1 MHPDLGALCTLLYV
15 TLTALC
21 SSVSSDL
28 APYFTSEPLSTVQK
42 LGGPVVLHCSAKP
55 GTTHISW
62 LHNGKKLDGNMEH
75 TKIHQG
81 TLTILS
87 LNSSLLGYYQCLAN
101 NSIGAIVSGPATVS
115 VAVLGDFGSSTKHVI
130 TAEENSAGFIG
141 CRVPESNPR
150 AEVRYKI
157 RGKWLKHSTENYL
170 ILPSGNLQILN
181 VSLED
186 KGSYKC
192 AAYNPVTHQLK
203 VEPIGRKLLVSRP
216 SSDDF
221 HILHPTHSQALAVLS
236 RSPVTLECVV
246 SGVPAPP
253 VYWLKDGQDI
263 APGSSWRRLY
273 SHLATDSI
281 DPADSGN
288 YSCMVGNKSGD
299 VKYVTYMVN
308 VLEHAS
314 ISKGLQDQTVSLG
327 ATVHFT
333 CDVRGNPAPNCTWF
347 HNAQPIHPSARR
359 LTAGNGLKISGVTV
373 EDAGMY
379 QCVADNGIG
388 FMQSTGRLEIEN
400 DSGFKPV
407 IITAPASAKVAD
419 GGFVTLS
426 CNASGMPVPV
436 IRWYDSH
443 GLITS
448 HPSQVLRSKSRK
460 SQLSRPEGLNLEPVY
475 FVMSQA
481 GASSL
486 HIQAVTQEHAGR
498 YICEA
503 TNEHGSTQAEA
514 SLMVVPFET
523 NTKAETVT
531 LPDAAQNDE
540 RNKRDGSE
548 TGLLSSFPVKVHPS
562 AVETAPE
569 KNASGISVPDA
580 PIILSPPQTHTPDT
594 YNLLWRA
601 GKDGGLPINAYF
613 VKYRKLDDGVGM
625 VGSWHTVRVP
635 GSENELHLA
644 ELEPSS
650 LYEVLMVARS
660 AAGEGQPA
668 MLTFRTSKEKTASSK
683 NTQAS
688 SPPVG
693 IPKYPVVSEAANNN
707 FGVVLTDSSRH
718 SGVPE
723 APDRPTISTASE
735 TSVYVTWIPRANGG
749 SPITAFKVEYKQMRT
764 SDWLVAAEDIP
775 PSKLSVEV
783 RSLEPGSTYKFR
795 VIAINH
801 YGESFR
807 SSASRP
813 YQVAGFPSRFSN
825 RPVTG
830 PHIAYTEAVSDTQ
843 IMLKWTYIPSSNNN
857 TPIQGFY
864 IYYRPTDSDNDSDYK
879 RDVVEGSKQWHMIG
893 HLQPETSYDI
903 KMQCFNEG
911 GESEFSNVMICET
924 KVKRVPGAS
933 EYPVKD
939 LSTPPNSSG
948 SGGNVGPAASPA
960 RSSDMLYLIV
970 GCVLGV
976 MVLILMVFIAMCLWK
991 NRQQN
996 TIQKYDPPGYLYQG
1010 SDMNGQMVEYTT
1022 LSGASQI
1029 NGNVHG
1035 GFLTNGGLSSGYSH
1049 LHRKV
1054 PNGVNGIVNGSLNGG
1069 LYSGHTNS
1077 LTRTHVD
1084 FEHPHH
1090 LVNGGGMYTAV
1101 PQIDPL
1107 ECVNCRNCRNN
1118 NRCFTKTNS
1127 TFSSSPLPVVP
1138 VVAPYPQDGLEMK
1151 PLSHMKVPVCLASA
1165 VPDCGQLPEESIKDN
1180 VEPVPTQRTC
1190 CQDIVN
1196 DVSSDRAEDPA
1207 EFSRGQEGMI
1217 NLGIPDRLQLAKSC
1231 VWEGDSCAHSETENN
1246 IVSWNALISPPVP
1259 EGCAEKTT
1267 WSPPGIPLDSP
1278 TEVLQQP
1285 QET

>member
-1 MHPDLGALCTLLYV
+1 MHPHPGPLQTPLYV
-15 TLTALC
+15 TLWILC

-28 APYFTSEPLSTVQK
+28 APYFISEPLSAVQK

-55 GTTHISW
+55 TTAHITW
-62 LHNGKKLDGNMEH
+62 LHNGQRLDRNLEQI
-75 TKIHQG
+75 KIHRG

-87 LNSSLLGYYQCLAN
+87 LNPSLSGYYQCVAN
-101 NSIGAIVSGPATVS
+101 NSIGAVVSSPATVS
-115 VAVLGDFGSSTKHVI
+115 TAVLADFGSSTKHVI
-130 TAEENSAGFIG
+130 TAEEKSTGFIG
-141 CRVPESNPR
+141 CKVPDSNPK

-157 RGKWLKHSTENYL
+157 RGKWLRHSTENYL

-192 AAYNPVTHQLK
+192 AAFNPVTHELK
-203 VEPIGRKLLVSRP
+203 VEPIGRKLLVSPP

-221 HILHPTHSQALAVLS
+221 HILHPTLSQALAVLS
-236 RSPVTLECVV
+236 QSPVTLECVV
-246 SGVPAPP
+246 SGVPASQ
-253 VYWLKDGQDI
+253 VHWLKDGQD
-263 APGSSWRRLY
+263 AMAGSNWRRMY

-281 DPADSGN
+281 EPVDSGN
-288 YSCMVGNKSGD
+288 YSCMVGSKSGD
-299 VKYVTYMVN
+299 IKHVTYMVT

-314 ISKGLQDQTVSLG
+314 ISKGLRDQTVSLG
-327 ATVHFT
+327 ATVQFT
-333 CDVRGNPAPNCTWF
+333 CEVHGNPAPNCTWL
-347 HNAQPIHPSARR
+347 HNAQPVYPSPRH
-359 LTAGNGLKISGVTV
+359 LPAGTGLKITGVTI
-373 EDAGMY
+373 EDSGLY

-388 FMQSTGRLEIEN
+388 FMQSTGRLEIEK
-400 DSGFKPV
+400 DGGLKPV
-407 IITAPASAKVAD
+407 IVTAPASTKVVEGD
-419 GGFVTLS
+419 FVTLS
-426 CNASGMPVPV
+426 CNATGVPVPV
-436 IRWYDSH
+436 IRWYDRR

-460 SQLSRPEGLNLEPVY
+460 SHSPRPGGFDLEPVY
-475 FVMSQA
+475 FVVSRA
-481 GASSL
+481 GSSSL
-486 HIQAVTQEHAGR
+486 YIQAVTPEHAGK
-498 YICEA
+498 YTCEA
-503 TNEHGSTQAEA
+503 ASEHGTAKSEA
-514 SLMVVPFET
+514 VLTVVPFET
-523 NTKAETVT
+523 NTKAGIVT
-531 LPDAAQNDE
+531 PSEAPQKDIRA
-540 RNKRDGSE
+540 GSE
-548 TGLLSSFPVKVHPS
+548 TGLLSPFPIKEHFR
-562 AVETAPE
+562 AVESPSE
-569 KNASGISVPDA
+569 KNASGTSVPDA

-594 YNLLWRA
+594 YNLVWRT

-613 VKYRKLDDGVGM
+613 VKYRKLDDGVGVM
-625 VGSWHTVRVP
+625 GSWHTVRVP
-635 GSENELHLA
+635 GSEHELHLT

-650 LYEVLMVARS
+650 LYEVLMVARN

-668 MLTFRTSKEKTASSK
+668 MLTFRTSKEKTTSLK
-683 NTQAS
+683 NAQAS

-693 IPKYPVVSEAANNN
+693 VPKRPVISETADH
-707 FGVVLTDSSRH
+707 FGVVLTDSRH

-749 SPITAFKVEYKQMRT
+749 SPITAFKVEYKRMRT

-783 RSLEPGSTYKFR
+783 RNLEPGSTYKFR

-813 YQVAGFPSRFSN
+813 YQVAGFPNRFSN
-825 RPVTG
+825 RPITG

-879 RDVVEGSKQWHMIG
+879 RDIVEGSKQWHMIG

-948 SGGNVGPAASPA
+948 GGGNVGPATSPA

-1010 SDMNGQMVEYTT
+1010 SDINGQMVEYTT
-1022 LSGASQI
+1022 LPGTNRI

-1035 GFLTNGGLSSGYSH
+1035 SFISNGNFSNGCSH
-1049 LHRKV
+1049 LHHKV
-1054 PNGVNGIVNGSLNGG
+1054 PNGVSGIVNGSLNGG
-1069 LYSGHTNS
+1069 LYSGHTSS

-1084 FEHPHH
+1084 FEHPRH

-1101 PQIDPL
+1101 PQTDPM
-1107 ECVNCRNCRNN
+1107 ECVTCRNCRNN
-1118 NRCFTKTNS
+1118 NRCFTKTNG
-1127 TFSSSPLPVVP
+1127 TFGSSPLPVVP

-1151 PLSHMKVPVCLASA
+1151 PLHHRKLPVCLASTT
-1165 VPDCGQLPEESIKDN
+1165 PDCGQSPEESIKDD
-1180 VEPVPTQRTC
+1180 VAPRPVQHTC
-1190 CQDIVN
+1190 CQDSRNEIN
-1196 DVSSDRAEDPA
+1196 SDSTDAA
-1207 EFSRGQEGMI
+1207 EFNR
-1217 NLGIPDRLQLAKSC
+1217 
-1231 VWEGDSCAHSETENN
+1231 GDSCVHSETENK
-1246 IVSWNALISPPVP
+1246 ILSWNPLILPSVSKD
-1259 EGCAEKTT
+1259 CTEKTT
-1267 WSPPGIPLDSP
+1267 WSPPVIPLDSP
-1278 TEVLQQP
+1278 SGVLQQP
-1285 QET
+1285 QES

>member
-1 MHPDLGALCTLLYV
+1 MHPDSGSLQTLLYV
-15 TLTALC
+15 TFVILC
-21 SSVSSDL
+21 SPVSSDL
-28 APYFTSEPLSTVQK
+28 APYFSSEPLSAVQK
-42 LGGPVVLHCSAKP
+42 AGASVILHCSAKP
-55 GTTHISW
+55 VTTHISW
-62 LHNGKKLDGNMEH
+62 LHNGKKLDKNMEQI
-75 TKIHQG
+75 KIRQG
-81 TLTILS
+81 TLTLLS
-87 LNSSLLGYYQCLAN
+87 LDPSLVGSYQCIAN
-101 NSIGAIVSGPATVS
+101 NSVGAIVSRPATVS
-115 VAVLGDFGSSTKHVI
+115 IAVLGDFGSSTKHVI
-130 TAEENSAGFIG
+130 TAAEKSTGFIG
-141 CRVPESNPR
+141 CSVPESNPK

-192 AAYNPVTHQLK
+192 AVFNPVTHELK
-203 VEPIGRKLLVSRP
+203 VEPIGQKLLVSRS
-216 SSDDF
+216 SSDNF
-221 HILHPTHSQALAVLS
+221 HILHPTLPQALAVLS
-236 RSPVTLECVV
+236 HSPVTLECVV
-246 SGVPAPP
+246 SGVPGSQ
-253 VYWLKDGQDI
+253 VYWLKDGQD
-263 APGSSWRRLY
+263 AVLRSNWRRVY

-299 VKYVTYMVN
+299 VRHVTYIVN
-308 VLEHAS
+308 VLERAS
-314 ISKGLQDQTVSLG
+314 ISKGLQEQRVSLG
-327 ATVHFT
+327 ATVLFT
-333 CDVRGNPAPNCTWF
+333 CDIHGNPAPNRTWL
-347 HNAQPIHPSARR
+347 HNALPIQLSPRH
-359 LTAGNGLKISGVTV
+359 LTAGDVLKISDVTM
-373 EDAGMY
+373 EDSGLY

-388 FMQSTGRLEIEN
+388 FMQSTGRLEIEKG
-400 DSGFKPV
+400 SGRKPV
-407 IITAPASAKVAD
+407 IITAPASAKVVD
-419 GGFVTLS
+419 GDFFTLS
-426 CNASGMPVPV
+426 CNATGMPVPV
-436 IRWYDSH
+436 IRWYDRH

-460 SQLSRPEGLNLEPVY
+460 SHLLRQGSLDLEPAY
-475 FVMSQA
+475 FVMSRA
-481 GASSL
+481 GSSSL
-486 HIQAVTQEHAGR
+486 YIQTVTQENAGK
-498 YICEA
+498 YTCEA
-503 TNEHGSTQAEA
+503 TNSHGTTQSE
-514 SLMVVPFET
+514 SVLTVVPYET
-523 NTKAETVT
+523 NTKAGTVT
-531 LPDAAQNDE
+531 PSDATQNDG
-540 RNKRDGSE
+540 RDGSE
-548 TGLLSSFPVKVHPS
+548 TRLLSTFPAKEHSSV
-562 AVETAPE
+562 VESSPE
-569 KNASGISVPDA
+569 KNSSGVSVPDA
-580 PIILSPPQTHTPDT
+580 PIILSPPQTHTADT
-594 YNLLWRA
+594 YSLVWRA

-613 VKYRKLDDGVGM
+613 VKYRKLDDGVG
-625 VGSWHTVRVP
+625 VAGSWHTVRVP
-635 GSENELHLA
+635 GSENELHLT

-660 AAGEGQPA
+660 TAGEGQPA

-693 IPKYPVVSEAANNN
+693 VPKRPVVSETAEN
-707 FGVVLTDSSRH
+707 FGVVLKDSSRH

-749 SPITAFKVEYKQMRT
+749 SPITAFKVEYKRMRT

-813 YQVAGFPSRFSN
+813 YQVAGFPNRFSN
-825 RPVTG
+825 RPIAG

-843 IMLKWTYIPSSNNN
+843 IMLKWTYIPSINNN

-879 RDVVEGSKQWHMIG
+879 RDIVEGSKQWHMIG

-933 EYPVKD
+933 EYPVRD
-939 LSTPPNSSG
+939 LSTPPSSSG
-948 SGGNVGPAASPA
+948 GGGNAGPAASPA

-991 NRQQN
+991 NRQQS

-1010 SDMNGQMVEYTT
+1010 SDINGHMVEYTT
-1022 LSGASQI
+1022 LPGTNRIS
-1029 NGNVHG
+1029 GNVHG
-1035 GFLTNGGLSSGYSH
+1035 HFISNGGLGNGCSH
-1049 LHRKV
+1049 PHHKV
-1054 PNGVNGIVNGSLNGG
+1054 PNGVSGIMNGSINGG

-1084 FEHPHH
+1084 FEHPPH
-1090 LVNGGGMYTAV
+1090 LVNGGGVYTAV
-1101 PQIDPL
+1101 PQTDPL

-1118 NRCFTKTNS
+1118 NRCFTKTSS
-1127 TFSSSPLPVVP
+1127 TFGSSPLPVVP
-1138 VVAPYPQDGLEMK
+1138 VVAPYAQDGLEMK
-1151 PLSHMKVPVCLASA
+1151 PLSHMKVPVCLAST
-1165 VPDCGQLPEESIKDN
+1165 VPGCGQSPEESIKDDVSPRSAQN
-1180 VEPVPTQRTC
+1180 RC
-1190 CQDIVN
+1190 CQDHRNEIN
-1196 DVSSDRAEDPA
+1196 SDCTEDTA
-1207 EFSRGQEGMI
+1207 EFSRG
-1217 NLGIPDRLQLAKSC
+1217 DSC
-1231 VWEGDSCAHSETENN
+1231 VHSETENK
-1246 IVSWNALISPPVP
+1246 ILSWNPLILPPAS
-1259 EGCAEKTT
+1259 EDCIEKTA
-1267 WSPPGIPLDSP
+1267 WAPDIPLDSP
-1278 TEVLQQP
+1278 SGVLQQP

>member
-1 MHPDLGALCTLLYV
+1 MHPDPGALQTLLYA
-15 TLTALC
+15 TLSILC

-28 APYFTSEPLSTVQK
+28 APYFISEPLSAVQK
-42 LGGPVVLHCSAKP
+42 LGGPVDLHCSAKP
-55 GTTHISW
+55 VTTHITW
-62 LHNGKKLDGNMEH
+62 LHNGKRLDRNLEQI
-75 TKIHQG
+75 KIHQG

-87 LNSSLLGYYQCLAN
+87 LNPSLSGHYQCIAN
-101 NSIGAIVSGPATVS
+101 NSVGAVLSSPATIS
-115 VAVLGDFGSSTKHVI
+115 TAVLGDFDSSTKHVI
-130 TAEENSAGFIG
+130 TAEEKSTGFIG
-141 CRVPESNPR
+141 CKVPHSNPK

-157 RGKWLKHSTENYL
+157 RGKWLRHSTENYL

-192 AAYNPVTHQLK
+192 AAFNPVTRELK

-216 SSDDF
+216 SSDDL
-221 HILHPTHSQALAVLS
+221 HILHPTLSQALAVLS
-236 RSPVTLECVV
+236 QSPVTLECVV
-246 SGVPAPP
+246 SGVPASQ
-253 VYWLKDGQDI
+253 VHWLKDGHD
-263 APGSSWRRLY
+263 ALVGSNWRRLY

-281 DPADSGN
+281 DPVDSGN
-288 YSCMVGNKSGD
+288 YSCVVGSKSGD
-299 VKYVTYMVN
+299 IKHVTYMVN

-327 ATVHFT
+327 ATVQFT
-333 CDVRGNPAPNCTWF
+333 CEVRGNPSPNCTWF
-347 HNAQPIHPSARR
+347 HNAQPIHPSPRH
-359 LTAGNGLKISGVTV
+359 LTGGNGLKISGVTM
-373 EDAGMY
+373 EDSGLY

-388 FMQSTGRLEIEN
+388 FMQSTGRLEIEKN
-400 DSGFKPV
+400 SGLKPV
-407 IITAPASAKVAD
+407 IITAPASAEVVD
-419 GGFVTLS
+419 GNFVTLS
-426 CNASGMPVPV
+426 CNATGVPVPV
-436 IRWYDSH
+436 IRWYDRH

-460 SQLSRPEGLNLEPVY
+460 SHLLRPGGFDMEPVHL
-475 FVMSQA
+475 VVSRA
-481 GASSL
+481 GSSSL
-486 HIQAVTQEHAGR
+486 HIQAVTQEHAGK
-498 YICEA
+498 YTCEA
-503 TNEHGSTQAEA
+503 TNEHGTTKSEA
-514 SLMVVPFET
+514 VLTVVPFET
-523 NTKAETVT
+523 NTKAGIVT
-531 LPDAAQNDE
+531 PSDATQSD
-540 RNKRDGSE
+540 KRDGSE
-548 TGLLSSFPVKVHPS
+548 TGLLSSFPVKDHSS
-562 AVETAPE
+562 AVEPPSEKTAIG
-569 KNASGISVPDA
+569 ASVPDA

-594 YNLLWRA
+594 YNLVWRA

-613 VKYRKLDDGVGM
+613 VKYRKLDDGVGV

-635 GSENELHLA
+635 GSENELHLT

-650 LYEVLMVARS
+650 LYEVLMVARN

-668 MLTFRTSKEKTASSK
+668 MLTFRTSKEKTTSSK

-693 IPKYPVVSEAANNN
+693 IPKRPVVSEAADH

-749 SPITAFKVEYKQMRT
+749 SPITAFKVEYKRMRT

-813 YQVAGFPSRFSN
+813 YQVAGFPNHFSN
-825 RPVTG
+825 RPITG

-879 RDVVEGSKQWHMIG
+879 RDIVEGSKQWHMIG

-948 SGGNVGPAASPA
+948 GGGNVGPAASPA

-1010 SDMNGQMVEYTT
+1010 SDINGQMVEYTT
-1022 LSGASQI
+1022 LPGTNRI

-1035 GFLTNGGLSSGYSH
+1035 SFISNGGLSNGCSH
-1049 LHRKV
+1049 HHHKV
-1054 PNGVNGIVNGSLNGG
+1054 PNGVSGIMNGSLNGG
-1069 LYSGHTNS
+1069 LYSGHTSS

-1101 PQIDPL
+1101 PQTDPM
-1107 ECVNCRNCRNN
+1107 ECVTCRNCRNN
-1118 NRCFTKTNS
+1118 NRCFTKTNG
-1127 TFSSSPLPVVP
+1127 TFSSTPLPVVP
-1138 VVAPYPQDGLEMK
+1138 VIAPYPQDGLEMK
-1151 PLSHMKVPVCLASA
+1151 TLSHLKMSMCLASTA
-1165 VPDCGQLPEESIKDN
+1165 PSCGQSPEESIKDD
-1180 VEPVPTQRTC
+1180 VAPRPAQHTC
-1190 CQDIVN
+1190 CQDHRN
-1196 DVSSDRAEDPA
+1196 ESNSDSTEDA
-1207 EFSRGQEGMI
+1207 TEFNRE
-1217 NLGIPDRLQLAKSC
+1217 DSC
-1231 VWEGDSCAHSETENN
+1231 VHSETENKN
-1246 IVSWNALISPPVP
+1246 LSWNPLILPSVS
-1259 EGCAEKTT
+1259 EDCTEKTI

-1278 TEVLQQP
+1278 SGVLQQP

>member
-1 MHPDLGALCTLLYV
+1 MSFSKPRPGFCPGSLSCPLLQSGAMHPVAGPLQTLLYV
-15 TLTALC
+15 TLPILC
-21 SSVSSDL
+21 SSVSPDL
-28 APYFTSEPLSTVQK
+28 APYFISEPLSAVQK

-55 GTTHISW
+55 VTARISW
-62 LHNGKKLDGNMEH
+62 LHNGKRLDRNVEQI
-75 TKIHQG
+75 KVHQG

-87 LNSSLLGYYQCLAN
+87 LNPSLSGYYQCIAN
-101 NSIGAIVSGPATVS
+101 NSIGAVVSGPATIS
-115 VAVLGDFGSSTKHVI
+115 TAVLGDFGSSTKHVI
-130 TAEENSAGFIG
+130 TAEEKSTGFIG
-141 CRVPESNPR
+141 CKVPDSNPK

-192 AAYNPVTHQLK
+192 AAFNPVTHELK
-203 VEPIGRKLLVSRP
+203 VEPIGQKLLVSRP

-221 HILHPTHSQALAVLS
+221 HILHPALSQALAVLS

-246 SGVPAPP
+246 SGIPASH
-253 VYWLKDGQDI
+253 VHWLKDGQD
-263 APGSSWRRLY
+263 AVPGSKWRRLY

-288 YSCMVGNKSGD
+288 YSCVVGNKSGD
-299 VKYVTYMVN
+299 TKHVTYVVN

-327 ATVHFT
+327 ATVQFT
-333 CDVRGNPAPNCTWF
+333 CEVHGNPTPNRTWF
-347 HNAQPIHPSARR
+347 HNARPIHRSPRH
-359 LTAGNGLKISGVTV
+359 LTVGNRLKIRGVTM
-373 EDAGMY
+373 EDSGLY

-388 FMQSTGRLEIEN
+388 FTQSTGRLEIEN
-400 DSGFKPV
+400 DSGLKPV
-407 IITAPASAKVAD
+407 IITAPASAEVAS
-419 GGFVTLS
+419 GGSVTFS
-426 CNASGMPVPV
+426 CNATGVPVPA
-436 IRWYDSH
+436 IHWYDRH

-448 HPSQVLRSKSRK
+448 HLSQVLRSKSRK
-460 SQLSRPEGLNLEPVY
+460 PHLSRPGGSDLEPVY
-475 FVMSQA
+475 FIMSQP
-481 GASSL
+481 GSSSL
-486 HIQAVTQEHAGR
+486 YIQAVTREHSGK
-498 YICEA
+498 YTCEA
-503 TNEHGSTQAEA
+503 ANAHGTTQSEA
-514 SLMVVPFET
+514 VLTVVPFET
-523 NTKAETVT
+523 NTKAEIVT
-531 LPDAAQNDE
+531 PSDPTQND
-540 RNKRDGSE
+540 KSDGSE
-548 TGLLSSFPVKVHPS
+548 TGLLSSFPLKEHSS
-562 AVETAPE
+562 ATESSSE
-569 KNASGISVPDA
+569 KNASGASVPDA

-594 YNLLWRA
+594 YNLVWRA

-613 VKYRKLDDGVGM
+613 VKYRKLEGGVGV
-625 VGSWHTVRVP
+625 VGRWHTVRVP
-635 GSENELHLA
+635 GSENELHLT

-668 MLTFRTSKEKTASSK
+668 MLTFRTSKEKTTSSK
-683 NTQAS
+683 NTQVS

-693 IPKYPVVSEAANNN
+693 IPKRPVVSEAADN
-707 FGVVLTDSSRH
+707 FGVILTDPSRH

-723 APDRPTISTASE
+723 APDRPTVSTASE

-749 SPITAFKVEYKQMRT
+749 SPITAFKVEYKRMRT

-795 VIAINH
+795 VIAVNH

-813 YQVAGFPSRFSN
+813 YQVAGFPNRFSN
-825 RPVTG
+825 RPITG

-879 RDVVEGSKQWHMIG
+879 RDIVEGSKQWHMIG

-948 SGGNVGPAASPA
+948 SGGNAGPASSPA

-976 MVLILMVFIAMCLWK
+976 MVLILMAFIAMCLWK

-996 TIQKYDPPGYLYQG
+996 PIQKYDPPGYLYQG
-1010 SDMNGQMVEYTT
+1010 SDVTGQMVEYTT
-1022 LSGASQI
+1022 LPGTSRI
-1029 NGNVHG
+1029 NRNVHG
-1035 GFLTNGGLSSGYSH
+1035 SFSNGCSH
-1049 LHRKV
+1049 LHHKL
-1054 PNGVNGIVNGSLNGG
+1054 PSGVSGSLNGG
-1069 LYSGHTNS
+1069 LYSGRTSS
-1077 LTRTHVD
+1077 LTRTRVD
-1084 FEHPHH
+1084 FEHPRH
-1090 LVNGGGMYTAV
+1090 LVNGGGLYTTV
-1101 PQIDPL
+1101 PQTDPM
-1107 ECVNCRNCRNN
+1107 ECISCRNCRNN
-1118 NRCFTKTNS
+1118 NRCFTKTNG

-1151 PLSHMKVPVCLASA
+1151 PLIHMKRPVCLAST
-1165 VPDCGQLPEESIKDN
+1165 VPDCGQSPEKGIKDDKARR
-1180 VEPVPTQRTC
+1180 PAQHIC
-1190 CQDIVN
+1190 CQDN
-1196 DVSSDRAEDPA
+1196 RNETSSDCVEVAA
-1207 EFSRGQEGMI
+1207 EFNR
-1217 NLGIPDRLQLAKSC
+1217 
-1231 VWEGDSCAHSETENN
+1231 GDSCVPSETENK
-1246 IVSWNALISPPVP
+1246 ILSWNPLILPPVSKD
-1259 EGCAEKTT
+1259 CAEKTP
-1267 WSPPGIPLDSP
+1267 WSPPGIPVDSP
-1278 TEVLQQP
+1278 SGVLQQS

>member
-1 MHPDLGALCTLLYV
+1 MHPAPWPLQTLLYV
-15 TLTALC
+15 VTLTILWP
-21 SSVSSDL
+21 SVNSDL
-28 APYFTSEPLSTVQK
+28 APYFVSEPLSAIQK

-55 GTTHISW
+55 VTAHISW
-62 LHNGKKLDGNMEH
+62 LHNGKQLDRNMEQIE
-75 TKIHQG
+75 IHQG

-87 LNSSLLGYYQCLAN
+87 LNPSLSGSYQCVAN
-101 NSIGAIVSGPATVS
+101 SSIGAVVSGPATVS
-115 VAVLGDFGSSTKHVI
+115 TAVLGDFGSATKHVI
-130 TAEENSAGFIG
+130 TAEEKSTGFIG
-141 CRVPESNPR
+141 CKVPDSNPK

-192 AAYNPVTHQLK
+192 AAFNPVTHELK

-216 SSDDF
+216 SSEDF
-221 HILHPTHSQALAVLS
+221 HILHPTLSQALAVLS
-236 RSPVTLECVV
+236 HSPVTLECVV
-246 SGVPAPP
+246 SGVPASQ
-253 VYWLKDGQDI
+253 VHWLKDGQD
-263 APGSSWRRLY
+263 ALRGSNWRRLY

-281 DPADSGN
+281 DPTDSGN
-288 YSCMVGNKSGD
+288 YSCVVGNKSGD
-299 VKYVTYMVN
+299 IQHVTYMVN
-308 VLEHAS
+308 VLENAS

-327 ATVHFT
+327 ATVQFT
-333 CDVRGNPAPNCTWF
+333 CEVHGNPTPNRTWF
-347 HNAQPIHPSARR
+347 HNAQPVHPSPRH
-359 LTAGNGLKISGVTV
+359 LTAGNGLKISGVTM
-373 EDAGMY
+373 EDSGLY

-388 FMQSTGRLEIEN
+388 FIQSTGRLEIEK
-400 DSGFKPV
+400 GGGLKPV
-407 IITAPASAKVAD
+407 IITAPASAQVVD
-419 GGFVTLS
+419 GDFVTLS
-426 CNASGMPVPV
+426 CNATGVPIPVM
-436 IRWYDSH
+436 RWYHRH

-460 SQLSRPEGLNLEPVY
+460 SHLRPGGFDLEPVY
-475 FVMSQA
+475 LIMSRA
-481 GASSL
+481 GSSSL
-486 HIQAVTQEHAGR
+486 YIQAVTQEHAGK
-498 YICEA
+498 YTCEA
-503 TNEHGSTQAEA
+503 TNEHGTTRSEA
-514 SLMVVPFET
+514 ILTVVPFET
-523 NTKAETVT
+523 NTKVEMVT
-531 LPDAAQNDE
+531 ASNPTQND
-540 RNKRDGSE
+540 KRDGSE
-548 TGLLSSFPVKVHPS
+548 AGLLSSFPVKEHSS
-562 AVETAPE
+562 AVDSAPE
-569 KNASGISVPDA
+569 KNASAASVPDA
-580 PIILSPPQTHTPDT
+580 PIILSPPQTYTADT
-594 YNLLWRA
+594 YHLVWRA

-613 VKYRKLDDGVGM
+613 VKYRKLDDGVGL

-635 GSENELHLA
+635 GSENELHLT

-668 MLTFRTSKEKTASSK
+668 MLTFRTSK
-683 NTQAS
+683 
-688 SPPVG
+688 
-693 IPKYPVVSEAANNN
+693 
-707 FGVVLTDSSRH
+707 
-718 SGVPE
+718 VPE

-749 SPITAFKVEYKQMRT
+749 SPITAFKVEYKRMRT

-813 YQVAGFPSRFSN
+813 YQVAGFPNRFSN
-825 RPVTG
+825 RPITG

-924 KVKRVPGAS
+924 KVKRLPGAS

-948 SGGNVGPAASPA
+948 SGRNVGPATSPT

-1010 SDMNGQMVEYTT
+1010 SDINGQMVEYTT
-1022 LSGASQI
+1022 LPGTNRI

-1035 GFLTNGGLSSGYSH
+1035 SFISNGGLSNGCSH
-1049 LHRKV
+1049 LHHKI
-1054 PNGVNGIVNGSLNGG
+1054 PNGVNGIMNGNLNGG
-1069 LYSGHTNS
+1069 LYSGHTSS

-1084 FEHPHH
+1084 FEHPRH
-1090 LVNGGGMYTAV
+1090 LVNGGAMYTAV
-1101 PQIDPL
+1101 PRTDPL
-1107 ECVNCRNCRNN
+1107 QCVSCRNCRNN

-1127 TFSSSPLPVVP
+1127 TFSVSPLPVVP

-1151 PLSHMKVPVCLASA
+1151 PLSHMKMPACLAST
-1165 VPDCGQLPEESIKDN
+1165 VPDGGQSPEESFKDDMA
-1180 VEPVPTQRTC
+1180 PRPAQHAC
-1190 CQDIVN
+1190 CRDSRNEIN
-1196 DVSSDRAEDPA
+1196 SECSEDTA
-1207 EFSRGQEGMI
+1207 EFNR
-1217 NLGIPDRLQLAKSC
+1217 
-1231 VWEGDSCAHSETENN
+1231 GDSCVHSETENK
-1246 IVSWNALISPPVP
+1246 ILSWNPLILPLVSKDFT
-1259 EGCAEKTT
+1259 EKTT

-1278 TEVLQQP
+1278 AGILQQP

>member
-1 MHPDLGALCTLLYV
+1 MHPDPGLLQTLLCV
-15 TLTALC
+15 TLLIMC
-21 SSVSSDL
+21 SSVTSDL
-28 APYFTSEPLSTVQK
+28 APHFISEPLSAVQK

-55 GTTHISW
+55 VSAHISW
-62 LHNGKKLDGNMEH
+62 LHNGKRLDRNVEQI
-75 TKIHQG
+75 KVHQG

-87 LNSSLLGYYQCLAN
+87 LNPSLSGYYQCIAS
-101 NSIGAIVSGPATVS
+101 NSIGAIVSGPATIS
-115 VAVLGDFGSSTKHVI
+115 TAVLGDFDSSTKDVI
-130 TAEENSAGFIG
+130 RAEEKGTGFIG
-141 CRVPESNPR
+141 CKVPDSNPK

-157 RGKWLKHSTENYL
+157 RGKWLKRSTENYL

-192 AAYNPVTHQLK
+192 AAFNPVTHELK
-203 VEPIGRKLLVSRP
+203 VEPIGQKLLVSRP

-221 HILHPTHSQALAVLS
+221 HILHPTPSQALAVLS
-236 RSPVTLECVV
+236 HSPVTLECVV
-246 SGVPAPP
+246 SGVPPSQ
-253 VYWLKDGQDI
+253 VRWLKDGQD
-263 APGSSWRRLY
+263 AVPGSRWRRLY

-281 DPADSGN
+281 DPEDSGN
-288 YSCMVGNKSGD
+288 YSCVVGNKSGD
-299 VKYVTYMVN
+299 IKNVTYMVN

-327 ATVHFT
+327 ATVQFMCEVH
-333 CDVRGNPAPNCTWF
+333 GNPVPNRTWL
-347 HNAQPIHPSARR
+347 HNAQPIRPSPRH
-359 LTAGNGLKISGVTV
+359 LTVGSGLKITGVTM
-373 EDAGMY
+373 EDSGLY

-388 FMQSTGRLEIEN
+388 FMQSTGRLEIEK
-400 DSGFKPV
+400 DSELKPV
-407 IITAPASAKVAD
+407 IVTAPASAKVAD
-419 GGFVTLS
+419 GDSVTLS
-426 CNASGMPVPV
+426 CNATGVPVPA
-436 IRWYDSH
+436 IRWYDRH

-448 HPSQVLRSKSRK
+448 HLSQVLRSKSH
-460 SQLSRPEGLNLEPVY
+460 LLRPGGADLEPVY
-475 FVMSQA
+475 FITSRA
-481 GASSL
+481 GSSSL
-486 HIQAVTQEHAGR
+486 YIQAVTQDHAGK
-498 YICEA
+498 YTCEA
-503 TNEHGSTQAEA
+503 ANEHGVTWSEVVLA
-514 SLMVVPFET
+514 VVPFET
-523 NTKAETVT
+523 NTKAEIVIPSIPT
-531 LPDAAQNDE
+531 QNND
-540 RNKRDGSE
+540 KSDGKGTE
-548 TGLLSSFPVKVHPS
+548 LLSSFLVKEHS
-562 AVETAPE
+562 GAMESSE
-569 KNASGISVPDA
+569 KNASGTSVPDA

-594 YNLLWRA
+594 YNLVWRA

-613 VKYRKLDDGVGM
+613 VKYRKLEDGAGM

-635 GSENELHLA
+635 GSENELHLT

-668 MLTFRTSKEKTASSK
+668 MLTFRTSKEKTTSSK
-683 NTQAS
+683 NTQVS

-693 IPKYPVVSEAANNN
+693 IPKRPVVSEAADN

-749 SPITAFKVEYKQMRT
+749 SPITAFKVEYKRMRT

-825 RPVTG
+825 RPITG

-948 SGGNVGPAASPA
+948 SGGNVGPATSPA

-976 MVLILMVFIAMCLWK
+976 MVLILMTFIAMCLWK

-996 TIQKYDPPGYLYQG
+996 TIQKYDPPGYLYQR
-1010 SDMNGQMVEYTT
+1010 SDVNGQMVEYTT
-1022 LSGASQI
+1022 LPGTNRI

-1035 GFLTNGGLSSGYSH
+1035 SFSNGCSH
-1049 LHRKV
+1049 LHHKI
-1054 PNGVNGIVNGSLNGG
+1054 PSGVTGSLNGG
-1069 LYSGHTNS
+1069 LYSGHTSS
-1077 LTRTHVD
+1077 LTRTRVD
-1084 FEHPHH
+1084 FEHPRH

-1101 PQIDPL
+1101 PQTDPL
-1107 ECVNCRNCRNN
+1107 ECINCRNCRNN

-1151 PLSHMKVPVCLASA
+1151 ALSHMKMAMCLAST
-1165 VPDCGQLPEESIKDN
+1165 VPDCGQSPEESI
-1180 VEPVPTQRTC
+1180 QRDVAPRPAQHVC
-1190 CQDIVN
+1190 CQDNRIEIN
-1196 DVSSDRAEDPA
+1196 SDCVEDTA
-1207 EFSRGQEGMI
+1207 EFNR
-1217 NLGIPDRLQLAKSC
+1217 
-1231 VWEGDSCAHSETENN
+1231 GDSCVHSETENK
-1246 IVSWNALISPPVP
+1246 ILSWNPLILPPVSTD
-1259 EGCAEKTT
+1259 CTEKTT
-1267 WSPPGIPLDSP
+1267 WSSPGIPLDSP
-1278 TEVLQQP
+1278 SGVLQQP

>member
-1 MHPDLGALCTLLYV
+1 MHPDPRPLQTLLYV
-15 TLTALC
+15 VTLAILC
-21 SSVSSDL
+21 PSVNSDL
-28 APYFTSEPLSTVQK
+28 APSFISEPLSAVQR

-55 GTTHISW
+55 VTAHISW
-62 LHNGKKLDGNMEH
+62 LHNGKRLDRNMEQI
-75 TKIHQG
+75 KMHQG

-87 LNSSLLGYYQCLAN
+87 LNPSLSGSYQCVAN

-115 VAVLGDFGSSTKHVI
+115 TAVLGDFGSPTKQVT
-130 TAEENSAGFIG
+130 TAEEKSTGFIG
-141 CRVPESNPR
+141 CKVPDSNPK

-157 RGKWLKHSTENYL
+157 RGKWLKHSTEKYL

-181 VSLED
+181 VSSED

-192 AAYNPVTHQLK
+192 AAFNPVTHELK

-221 HILHPTHSQALAVLS
+221 HILHPTFSQALAVLS
-236 RSPVTLECVV
+236 HSPVTLECVV
-246 SGVPAPP
+246 SGVP
-253 VYWLKDGQDI
+253 VSQVHWLKDGQD
-263 APGSSWRRLY
+263 AVPGSNWRRLH

-281 DPADSGN
+281 DPVDSGN
-288 YSCMVGNKSGD
+288 YSCIVGNKSGD
-299 VKYVTYMVN
+299 VKHVTYMVN
-308 VLEHAS
+308 VLENAS

-327 ATVHFT
+327 ATVQFT
-333 CDVRGNPAPNCTWF
+333 CEIHGNPTPNRTWF
-347 HNAQPIHPSARR
+347 HNAQPVHPSPRH
-359 LTAGNGLKISGVTV
+359 LTVGNRLKISGVTM
-373 EDAGMY
+373 EDSGLY

-388 FMQSTGRLEIEN
+388 FIQSTGRLEIEKG
-400 DSGFKPV
+400 SGLKPV
-407 IITAPASAKVAD
+407 IITAPASTKVVD
-419 GGFVTLS
+419 GDFVTLS
-426 CNASGMPVPV
+426 CNATGVPVPV
-436 IRWYDSH
+436 MRWYDRH

-460 SQLSRPEGLNLEPVY
+460 SHLRPGGYDLEPVY
-475 FVMSQA
+475 FIMSRA
-481 GASSL
+481 GSSSL
-486 HIQAVTQEHAGR
+486 YIQAITQEHAGK

-503 TNEHGSTQAEA
+503 ANEHGATQSEA
-514 SLMVVPFET
+514 VLTVVPFET

-531 LPDAAQNDE
+531 PSNPTQND
-540 RNKRDGSE
+540 KRDGSE
-548 TGLLSSFPVKVHPS
+548 AGLLSSFPGKKHSS
-562 AVETAPE
+562 AVESSPE
-569 KNASGISVPDA
+569 KNTSGASVPDA
-580 PIILSPPQTHTPDT
+580 PIILSPPQTYTSDT
-594 YNLLWRA
+594 YNLVWRA

-613 VKYRKLDDGVGM
+613 VKYRKLDDGVGL

-635 GSENELHLA
+635 GSENELHLT

-668 MLTFRTSKEKTASSK
+668 MLTFRTSKEKTTSSK

-688 SPPVG
+688 SPPMG
-693 IPKYPVVSEAANNN
+693 IPRRPVVSEAADN

-749 SPITAFKVEYKQMRT
+749 SPITAFKVEYKRMRT

-813 YQVAGFPSRFSN
+813 YQVAGFPNRFSN
-825 RPVTG
+825 RPITG

-924 KVKRVPGAS
+924 K
-933 EYPVKD
+933 E
-939 LSTPPNSSG
+939 
-948 SGGNVGPAASPA
+948 
-960 RSSDMLYLIV
+960 
-970 GCVLGV
+970 
-976 MVLILMVFIAMCLWK
+976 
-991 NRQQN
+991 
-996 TIQKYDPPGYLYQG
+996 YDPPGYLYQG
-1010 SDMNGQMVEYTT
+1010 SDINGQMVEYTT
-1022 LSGASQI
+1022 LPGTNRI

-1035 GFLTNGGLSSGYSH
+1035 SFISNGGLSNGCSH
-1049 LHRKV
+1049 VHHKIS
-1054 PNGVNGIVNGSLNGG
+1054 NGVNGVMNGNLNGG
-1069 LYSGHTNS
+1069 LYAGHTSS

-1084 FEHPHH
+1084 FEHPRH
-1090 LVNGGGMYTAV
+1090 LVNGGGRYTAV
-1101 PQIDPL
+1101 PQLDPL
-1107 ECVNCRNCRNN
+1107 ERVSCRNCRNN
-1118 NRCFTKTNS
+1118 NRCFTKTSS

-1138 VVAPYPQDGLEMK
+1138 VVAPYPHDGLEMK
-1151 PLSHMKVPVCLASA
+1151 PLSHMKVPACLASTA
-1165 VPDCGQLPEESIKDN
+1165 PDCSQSPEESFKDDTA
-1180 VEPVPTQRTC
+1180 PRPAQHTC
-1190 CQDIVN
+1190 CQDNRN
-1196 DVSSDRAEDPA
+1196 DIDIECTEDTA
-1207 EFSRGQEGMI
+1207 EFSRGE
-1217 NLGIPDRLQLAKSC
+1217 SC
-1231 VWEGDSCAHSETENN
+1231 VHSETENK
-1246 IVSWNALISPPVP
+1246 ILSWNPLILPHGSKD
-1259 EGCAEKTT
+1259 CTEKTA

-1278 TEVLQQP
+1278 SGVLQQP

>member
-1 MHPDLGALCTLLYV
+1 MHPDSGPLQTLLYV
-15 TLTALC
+15 MLVILC
-21 SSVSSDL
+21 SPVSSDL
-28 APYFTSEPLSTVQK
+28 APYFISEPLSAVQK
-42 LGGPVVLHCSAKP
+42 AGGSVVLHCSAKP
-55 GTTHISW
+55 VTTHISW
-62 LHNGKKLDGNMEH
+62 LHNGKRLDRNMEQI
-75 TKIHQG
+75 KIHQE

-87 LNSSLLGYYQCLAN
+87 LNPSLVGYYQCIAN
-101 NSIGAIVSGPATVS
+101 NSVGAIVSRPATVS
-115 VAVLGDFGSSTKHVI
+115 IAVLGDFGSSTKPVI
-130 TAEENSAGFIG
+130 TAEEKSTGFIG
-141 CRVPESNPR
+141 CRVPESNPK

-192 AAYNPVTHQLK
+192 AAFNPVTHELK
-203 VEPIGRKLLVSRP
+203 VEPIGQKLLVSRA
-216 SSDDF
+216 SSDHF
-221 HILHPTHSQALAVLS
+221 HILHPTLPQTLAVLS
-236 RSPVTLECVV
+236 HSPVTLECVV
-246 SGVPAPP
+246 SGVPGSQ
-253 VYWLKDGQDI
+253 VFWLKDGQD
-263 APGSSWRRLY
+263 AVLGSNWRRLY

-288 YSCMVGNKSGD
+288 YSCMVGNKSGN
-299 VKYVTYMVN
+299 VKHVTYMVN
-308 VLEHAS
+308 VLERAS
-314 ISKGLQDQTVSLG
+314 ISKGLQEQRASLG
-327 ATVHFT
+327 ATVLFT
-333 CDVRGNPAPNCTWF
+333 CDIHGNPAPNHTWF
-347 HNAQPIHPSARR
+347 HNALPIQPSPRHLI
-359 LTAGNGLKISGVTV
+359 AGDGLKISGVTM
-373 EDAGMY
+373 EDSGLY

-388 FMQSTGRLEIEN
+388 FMQSTGRLEIEKG
-400 DSGFKPV
+400 SGRKPV
-407 IITAPASAKVAD
+407 IITAPASVKVVD
-419 GGFVTLS
+419 GDFVTLS
-426 CNASGMPVPV
+426 CNATGVPVPV
-436 IRWYDSH
+436 IRWYDRH

-460 SQLSRPEGLNLEPVY
+460 SHLLRPGSVDLDPVY
-475 FVMSQA
+475 FIMSRA
-481 GASSL
+481 GSSSL
-486 HIQAVTQEHAGR
+486 YIQTVTQEHAGK

-503 TNEHGSTQAEA
+503 TNSHGTTRSESVLT
-514 SLMVVPFET
+514 VVPYET
-523 NTKAETVT
+523 NTKADTVT
-531 LPDAAQNDE
+531 PSDATQNDG
-540 RNKRDGSE
+540 RDGSE
-548 TGLLSSFPVKVHPS
+548 TGLLSAFPAKEHSSV
-562 AVETAPE
+562 VESSSE
-569 KNASGISVPDA
+569 KNASGVLVPDA
-580 PIILSPPQTHTPDT
+580 PIILSPPQTHTADT
-594 YNLLWRA
+594 YSLVWRA

-613 VKYRKLDDGVGM
+613 VKYRKLDDGVGAA
-625 VGSWHTVRVP
+625 GSWHTVRVP
-635 GSENELHLA
+635 GSENELHLT

-668 MLTFRTSKEKTASSK
+668 MLTFRTSKEKTTSSK
-683 NTQAS
+683 NTQIS

-693 IPKYPVVSEAANNN
+693 VPKRPIISETAEN
-707 FGVVLTDSSRH
+707 FGVVLKDSSRH

-749 SPITAFKVEYKQMRT
+749 SPITAFKVEYKRMRT

-813 YQVAGFPSRFSN
+813 YQVAGFPNRFSN
-825 RPVTG
+825 RPIAG

-843 IMLKWTYIPSSNNN
+843 IMLKWTYIPSINNN

-879 RDVVEGSKQWHMIG
+879 RDIVEGSKQWHMIG

-939 LSTPPNSSG
+939 LSTPPSSSG
-948 SGGNVGPAASPA
+948 SGGNAGPATSPA

-991 NRQQN
+991 NRQQS

-1010 SDMNGQMVEYTT
+1010 SDINGHMVEYTT
-1022 LSGASQI
+1022 LPGTNRI

-1035 GFLTNGGLSSGYSH
+1035 HFISKGGLSNGCSH
-1049 LHRKV
+1049 PHHKV
-1054 PNGVNGIVNGSLNGG
+1054 PNGVSGIMNGSINGG
-1069 LYSGHTNS
+1069 LYSGRTNS

-1090 LVNGGGMYTAV
+1090 LVNGGGVYTAI
-1101 PQIDPL
+1101 PQTDPL
-1107 ECVNCRNCRNN
+1107 ECVNCRNCCNN
-1118 NRCFTKTNS
+1118 NRNEQKKEIERRKENLRHFIIWELLVYFKFWQV
-1127 TFSSSPLPVVP
+1127 FS
-1138 VVAPYPQDGLEMK
+1138 
-1151 PLSHMKVPVCLASA
+1151 
-1165 VPDCGQLPEESIKDN
+1165 
-1180 VEPVPTQRTC
+1180 
-1190 CQDIVN
+1190 
-1196 DVSSDRAEDPA
+1196 
-1207 EFSRGQEGMI
+1207 F
-1217 NLGIPDRLQLAKSC
+1217 LQL
-1231 VWEGDSCAHSETENN
+1231 NF
-1246 IVSWNALISPPVP
+1246 ISL
-1259 EGCAEKTT
+1259 K
-1267 WSPPGIPLDSP
+1267 
-1278 TEVLQQP
+1278 
-1285 QET
+1285 

>member
-1 MHPDLGALCTLLYV
+1 MHPDLGPLWTLLYV
-15 TLTALC
+15 LVIPC
-21 SSVSSDL
+21 SSASSDL
-28 APYFTSEPLSTVQK
+28 APYFISEPHSAVQK
-42 LGGPVVLHCSAKP
+42 LGRPVVLHCSAKP
-55 GTTHISW
+55 VTARISW
-62 LHNGKKLDGNMEH
+62 LHNGKRLDRNTEQI
-75 TKIHQG
+75 KIHRG

-87 LNSSLLGYYQCLAN
+87 LNPSLSGCYQCIAN
-101 NSIGAIVSGPATVS
+101 NSIGAIVSSPATVS
-115 VAVLGDFGSSTKHVI
+115 AAALGDFDSSTMHVI
-130 TAEENSAGFIG
+130 TAEEKSTGFIG
-141 CRVPESNPR
+141 CRVPESNPK

-157 RGKWLKHSTENYL
+157 RGKWLNYSTGNYI

-181 VSLED
+181 VSSKD

-192 AAYNPVTHQLK
+192 AAYNPVTSELK
-203 VEPIGRKLLVSRP
+203 VEPTGRKLLVSRP
-216 SSDDF
+216 SSDGF
-221 HILHPTHSQALAVLS
+221 HILHPALSQALAVLPH
-236 RSPVTLECVV
+236 SPVTLECVV
-246 SGVPAPP
+246 SGVPASQ
-253 VYWLKDGQDI
+253 VYWLKDGQD
-263 APGSSWRRLY
+263 AVSGGNWRRLY
-273 SHLATDSI
+273 SHLATSSI

-288 YSCMVGNKSGD
+288 YSCVVGNKSGD
-299 VKYVTYMVN
+299 VKHVTYMVN

-314 ISKGLQDQTVSLG
+314 ISKGLQDQKVSLG

-333 CDVRGNPAPNCTWF
+333 CDIHGNPAPNRTWF
-347 HNAQPIHPSARR
+347 HNAQPIHPSSRH
-359 LTAGNGLKISGVTV
+359 LTEGNGLKITGVTM
-373 EDAGMY
+373 EDAGLY

-388 FMQSTGRLEIEN
+388 FMQSTGRLQIE
-400 DSGFKPV
+400 
-407 IITAPASAKVAD
+407 
-419 GGFVTLS
+419 
-426 CNASGMPVPV
+426 
-436 IRWYDSH
+436 
-443 GLITS
+443 
-448 HPSQVLRSKSRK
+448 Q
-460 SQLSRPEGLNLEPVY
+460 
-475 FVMSQA
+475 
-481 GASSL
+481 
-486 HIQAVTQEHAGR
+486 
-498 YICEA
+498 
-503 TNEHGSTQAEA
+503 
-514 SLMVVPFET
+514 VPFET
-523 NTKAETVT
+523 NTKAESVT
-531 LPDAAQNDE
+531 PSEATQNDE
-540 RNKRDGSE
+540 RDPRDGSE
-548 TGLLSSFPVKVHPS
+548 SSLLNLFPMKVHS
-562 AVETAPE
+562 SGVELPAE
-569 KNASGISVPDA
+569 KNASVPDA
-580 PIILSPPQTHTPDT
+580 PNILSPPQTHMPDT
-594 YNLLWRA
+594 YNLVWRA
-601 GKDGGLPINAYF
+601 GRDGGLPINAYF
-613 VKYRKLDDGVGM
+613 VKYRKLDDGTGA

-635 GSENELHLA
+635 GSENELHLT

-668 MLTFRTSKEKTASSK
+668 MLTFRTSKEKMASSK

-688 SPPVG
+688 FPPVG
-693 IPKYPVVSEAANNN
+693 IPKRPVISEASNSN

-749 SPITAFKVEYKQMRT
+749 SPITAFKVEYKRMRT

-813 YQVAGFPSRFSN
+813 YQVAGFPNRFSN
-825 RPVTG
+825 RPITG

-879 RDVVEGSKQWHMIG
+879 RDVVEGSKQWHTIG

-933 EYPVKD
+933 EYPMKD
-939 LSTPPNSSG
+939 LSTPPSSSG
-948 SGGNVGPAASPA
+948 NGGNVGPATSPA

-976 MVLILMVFIAMCLWK
+976 MVLILMVFIALCLWK
-991 NRQQN
+991 SRQQN

-1010 SDMNGQMVEYTT
+1010 SEINGQMVEYTT
-1022 LSGASQI
+1022 LSGTARI
-1029 NGNVHG
+1029 NGSVHG
-1035 GFLTNGGLSSGYSH
+1035 GFLSKGSLSNGCSH
-1049 LHRKV
+1049 LHHKG
-1054 PNGVNGIVNGSLNGG
+1054 PSGVNGILNGSINGG
-1069 LYSGHTNS
+1069 LYSAHTNS
-1077 LTRTHVD
+1077 LTRTRVE

-1127 TFSSSPLPVVP
+1127 PLPLVP
-1138 VVAPYPQDGLEMK
+1138 VVASYPQDGLEMK
-1151 PLSHMKVPVCLASA
+1151 PLSTLKVPVCPAST
-1165 VPDCGQLPEESIKDN
+1165 VPDCGQLPEESIKDS
-1180 VEPVPTQRTC
+1180 VAPTPTQHTC
-1190 CQDIVN
+1190 CQDN
-1196 DVSSDRAEDPA
+1196 TSDINSDSTEDTA
-1207 EFSRGQEGMI
+1207 EFSRGEGS
-1217 NLGIPDRLQLAKSC
+1217 SC
-1231 VWEGDSCAHSETENN
+1231 SGAEDKVL
-1246 IVSWNALISPPVP
+1246 SWNPLILSPVL
-1259 EGCAEKTT
+1259 EDCTEKTA
-1267 WSPPGIPLDSP
+1267 WSPGLPLDGLSV
-1278 TEVLQQP
+1278 VLQQA

>member
-1 MHPDLGALCTLLYV
+1 MHPAPWPLQTLLYV
-15 TLTALC
+15 VTLTILWP
-21 SSVSSDL
+21 SVNSDL
-28 APYFTSEPLSTVQK
+28 APYFVSEPLSAVQK

-55 GTTHISW
+55 VTAHISW
-62 LHNGKKLDGNMEH
+62 LHNGKRLDRNMEQIE
-75 TKIHQG
+75 IHQG

-87 LNSSLLGYYQCLAN
+87 LNPSLSGSYQCVAN
-101 NSIGAIVSGPATVS
+101 SSIGAVVSGPATVS
-115 VAVLGDFGSSTKHVI
+115 TAVLGDFGSATKHVI
-130 TAEENSAGFIG
+130 TAEEKSTGFIG
-141 CRVPESNPR
+141 CKVPDSNPK

-192 AAYNPVTHQLK
+192 AAFNPVTHELK

-216 SSDDF
+216 SSEDF
-221 HILHPTHSQALAVLS
+221 HILHPTLSQALAVLS
-236 RSPVTLECVV
+236 HSPVTLECVV
-246 SGVPAPP
+246 SGVPASQ
-253 VYWLKDGQDI
+253 VHWLKDGQD
-263 APGSSWRRLY
+263 ALQGSNWRRLY

-281 DPADSGN
+281 DPTDSGN
-288 YSCMVGNKSGD
+288 YSCIVGNKSGD
-299 VKYVTYMVN
+299 IQHVTYMVN
-308 VLEHAS
+308 VLENAS

-327 ATVHFT
+327 ATVQFT
-333 CDVRGNPAPNCTWF
+333 CEVHGNPTPNRTWF
-347 HNAQPIHPSARR
+347 HNAQPVHPSPRH
-359 LTAGNGLKISGVTV
+359 LTAGNGLKISGVTM
-373 EDAGMY
+373 EDSGLY

-388 FMQSTGRLEIEN
+388 FIQSTGRLEIEK
-400 DSGFKPV
+400 GGGLKPV
-407 IITAPASAKVAD
+407 IITAPASAQVVD
-419 GGFVTLS
+419 GDFVTLS
-426 CNASGMPVPV
+426 CNATGVPIPVM
-436 IRWYDSH
+436 RWYHRH

-448 HPSQVLRSKSRK
+448 HPSQVLRSRSRK
-460 SQLSRPEGLNLEPVY
+460 SHLRPGGFDLEPVY
-475 FVMSQA
+475 LIMSRA
-481 GASSL
+481 GSSSL
-486 HIQAVTQEHAGR
+486 YIQAVTQEHAGK
-498 YICEA
+498 YTCEA
-503 TNEHGSTQAEA
+503 TNEHGTTRSEA
-514 SLMVVPFET
+514 ILTVVPFET
-523 NTKAETVT
+523 NTKVEMVT
-531 LPDAAQNDE
+531 ASNPTQND
-540 RNKRDGSE
+540 KRDGSE
-548 TGLLSSFPVKVHPS
+548 AGLLSSFPVKEHSS
-562 AVETAPE
+562 AVDSAPE
-569 KNASGISVPDA
+569 KNASAASVPDA
-580 PIILSPPQTHTPDT
+580 PIILSPPQTYTADT
-594 YNLLWRA
+594 YHLVWRA

-613 VKYRKLDDGVGM
+613 VKYRKLDDGVGL

-635 GSENELHLA
+635 GSENELHLT

-668 MLTFRTSKEKTASSK
+668 MLTFRTSK
-683 NTQAS
+683 
-688 SPPVG
+688 
-693 IPKYPVVSEAANNN
+693 
-707 FGVVLTDSSRH
+707 
-718 SGVPE
+718 VPE

-749 SPITAFKVEYKQMRT
+749 SPITAFKVEYKRMRT

-813 YQVAGFPSRFSN
+813 YQVAGFPNRFSN
-825 RPVTG
+825 RPITG

-924 KVKRVPGAS
+924 KVKRLPGAS

-948 SGGNVGPAASPA
+948 SGRNVGPATSPT

-1010 SDMNGQMVEYTT
+1010 SDINGQMVEYTT
-1022 LSGASQI
+1022 LPGTNRI

-1035 GFLTNGGLSSGYSH
+1035 SFISNGGLSNGCSH
-1049 LHRKV
+1049 LHHKI
-1054 PNGVNGIVNGSLNGG
+1054 PNGVNGIMNGNLNGG
-1069 LYSGHTNS
+1069 LYSGHTSS

-1084 FEHPHH
+1084 FEHPRH
-1090 LVNGGGMYTAV
+1090 LVNGGAMYTAV
-1101 PQIDPL
+1101 PRTDPL
-1107 ECVNCRNCRNN
+1107 QCVSCRNCRNN

-1127 TFSSSPLPVVP
+1127 TFSVSPLPVVP

-1151 PLSHMKVPVCLASA
+1151 PLSHMKMPACLAST
-1165 VPDCGQLPEESIKDN
+1165 VPDGGQSPEEGFKDDMA
-1180 VEPVPTQRTC
+1180 PRPAQHTC
-1190 CQDIVN
+1190 CRDSRNEVN
-1196 DVSSDRAEDPA
+1196 SECSEDTA
-1207 EFSRGQEGMI
+1207 EFNR
-1217 NLGIPDRLQLAKSC
+1217 
-1231 VWEGDSCAHSETENN
+1231 GDSCVHSETENK
-1246 IVSWNALISPPVP
+1246 ILSWNPLILPLVSKD
-1259 EGCAEKTT
+1259 CTEKTT

-1278 TEVLQQP
+1278 AGILQQP

>member
-1 MHPDLGALCTLLYV
+1 MHPDLGPLPILLYV
-15 TLTALC
+15 TLAILC

-28 APYFTSEPLSTVQK
+28 APYFLSEPLSAVQK
-42 LGGPVVLHCSAKP
+42 LGRPVVLHCSAKP
-55 GTTHISW
+55 VTAHISW
-62 LHNGKKLDGNMEH
+62 LHNGRRVDRNMEYIN
-75 TKIHQG
+75 IHRG

-87 LNSSLLGYYQCLAN
+87 LSPSLSGYYQCIAN
-101 NSIGAIVSGPATVS
+101 TSAGAIVSSPATVS
-115 VAVLGDFGSSTKHVI
+115 TAVLGDFDSSAKPAI
-130 TAEENSAGFIG
+130 RAEERSTGFIG
-141 CRVPESNPR
+141 CQVPESNPK

-157 RGKWLKHSTENYL
+157 RGKWLKHSTGNYI

-181 VSLED
+181 VSSED
-186 KGSYKC
+186 QGPYKC
-192 AAYNPVTHQLK
+192 AAYNPVTHELK
-203 VEPIGRKLLVSRP
+203 VEPIGQKLLVSHP
-216 SSDDF
+216 SSDGF
-221 HILHPTHSQALAVLS
+221 QILHPAFPQTLAVLS
-236 RSPVTLECVV
+236 HSPVTLECVV
-246 SGVPAPP
+246 SGVPASQ
-253 VYWLKDGQDI
+253 VSWLKDGENVML
-263 APGSSWRRLY
+263 GSNWRRLH
-273 SHLATDSI
+273 SHLATASI

-288 YSCMVGNKSGD
+288 YSCVVGSKSGD
-299 VKYVTYMVN
+299 RKHVTYMVN
-308 VLEHAS
+308 VLENAS
-314 ISKGLQDQTVSLG
+314 ISKGLQDQKVSMG

-333 CDVRGNPAPNCTWF
+333 CDVHGNPAPNRTWF
-347 HNAQPIHPSARR
+347 HNAQPVHPSPRH
-359 LTAGNGLKISGVTV
+359 LSSGNGLTITRVSMEDSGL
-373 EDAGMY
+373 Y

-388 FMQSTGRLEIEN
+388 FMQSTGRLQIE
-400 DSGFKPV
+400 K
-407 IITAPASAKVAD
+407 
-419 GGFVTLS
+419 
-426 CNASGMPVPV
+426 
-436 IRWYDSH
+436 
-443 GLITS
+443 
-448 HPSQVLRSKSRK
+448 
-460 SQLSRPEGLNLEPVY
+460 
-475 FVMSQA
+475 
-481 GASSL
+481 
-486 HIQAVTQEHAGR
+486 
-498 YICEA
+498 
-503 TNEHGSTQAEA
+503 
-514 SLMVVPFET
+514 VPFET
-523 NTKAETVT
+523 NTKAATVE
-531 LPDAAQNDE
+531 PSEASQNDE
-540 RNKRDGSE
+540 RDQRDGSDSAF
-548 TGLLSSFPVKVHPS
+548 LSSFPGNIHSS
-562 AVETAPE
+562 AVGSSE
-569 KNASGISVPDA
+569 KNATGASVPDA

-594 YNLLWRA
+594 YNLVWRA

-613 VKYRKLDDGVGM
+613 VKYRKLEDGAGA

-635 GSENELHLA
+635 GSENELHLT

-668 MLTFRTSKEKTASSK
+668 MLTFRTSKEKTPSVK

-688 SPPVG
+688 SPPMG
-693 IPKYPVVSEAANNN
+693 IPKHPVISEVANNN

-749 SPITAFKVEYKQMRT
+749 SPITAFKVEYKRMRT

-813 YQVAGFPSRFSN
+813 YQVAGFPNRFSN
-825 RPVTG
+825 RPITG

-948 SGGNVGPAASPA
+948 SGGNIGPATNPA

-991 NRQQN
+991 SRQQN
-996 TIQKYDPPGYLYQG
+996 AIQKYDPPGYLYQG
-1010 SDMNGQMVEYTT
+1010 SDINGQMVEYTT
-1022 LSGASQI
+1022 LSPTNRI

-1035 GFLTNGGLSSGYSH
+1035 GFLGNGNLSNGCSH
-1049 LHRKV
+1049 LHHKV
-1054 PNGVNGIVNGSLNGG
+1054 PNGVNGILNGNLNGG
-1069 LYSGHTNS
+1069 LYSAHTNS
-1077 LTRTHVD
+1077 LTRTHME
-1084 FEHPHH
+1084 FEHSHH
-1090 LVNGGGMYTAV
+1090 LVNGGGVYTAV

-1118 NRCFTKTNS
+1118 NRCFTKASSTLSNS
-1127 TFSSSPLPVVP
+1127 ALSVVP
-1138 VVAPYPQDGLEMK
+1138 VGAPYPQDSLEMK
-1151 PLSHMKVPVCLASA
+1151 PLRAMKMPVCLAST
-1165 VPDCGQLPEESIKDN
+1165 VSDCGQFPEESFKDS
-1180 VEPVPTQRTC
+1180 VVLTPTQHSC
-1190 CQDIVN
+1190 CQDNTN
-1196 DVSSDRAEDPA
+1196 DVNSESTEDDPA
-1207 EFSRGQEGMI
+1207 EFNRGD
-1217 NLGIPDRLQLAKSC
+1217 NYL
-1231 VWEGDSCAHSETENN
+1231 HSETENKTLN
-1246 IVSWNALISPPVP
+1246 WNPLILSPVS
-1259 EGCAEKTT
+1259 EDCTEKTT
-1267 WSPPGIPLDSP
+1267 WSPSGIPLDSP
-1278 TEVLQQP
+1278 SGVLQQP

>member
-1 MHPDLGALCTLLYV
+1 MHPDPGPLQTLLYV
-15 TLTALC
+15 TLLFLC
-21 SSVSSDL
+21 PSVNSDL
-28 APYFTSEPLSTVQK
+28 APYFVSEPLSAVQK

-55 GTTHISW
+55 VTAHISW
-62 LHNGKKLDGNMEH
+62 LRNGKRLDRNVEQI
-75 TKIHQG
+75 KIHQG

-87 LNSSLLGYYQCLAN
+87 LEPSHTGRYQCIAN
-101 NSIGAIVSGPATVS
+101 NSVGAILSGLATVAI
-115 VAVLGDFGSSTKHVI
+115 AVLGDFGSSTKHVI
-130 TAEENSAGFIG
+130 TAEEKNTGFIG
-141 CRVPESNPR
+141 CVVPDSNPK

-157 RGKWLKHSTENYL
+157 RGKWLKYSTENYL

-192 AAYNPVTHQLK
+192 AAFNPVTHELK

-221 HILHPTHSQALAVLS
+221 HILHPTLSQALAVPS
-236 RSPVTLECVV
+236 HSPVTLECVV
-246 SGVPAPP
+246 SGVPAPQ
-253 VYWLKDGQDI
+253 VRWLKDGQD
-263 APGSSWRRLY
+263 PGLGSNWRRLH

-281 DPADSGN
+281 EPVDSGN
-288 YSCMVGNKSGD
+288 YSCTVGNKTGD
-299 VKYVTYMVN
+299 MKHVTYMVH
-308 VLEHAS
+308 VLEPAS
-314 ISKGLQDQTVSLG
+314 ISKGLQNQTVSLG
-327 ATVHFT
+327 ATVQFT
-333 CDVRGNPAPNCTWF
+333 CEVYGNPAPNRTWF
-347 HNAQPIHPSARR
+347 HNAQPIHPSPRHQ
-359 LTAGNGLKISGVTV
+359 TAGNGLKISGVTM
-373 EDAGMY
+373 EDSGLY
-379 QCVADNGIG
+379 QCAADNGIG
-388 FMQSTGRLEIEN
+388 FAQSTGRLEIEK
-400 DSGFKPV
+400 DSGLKPV
-407 IITAPASAKVAD
+407 IVTAPASAKVVD
-419 GGFVTLS
+419 GDFVTLS
-426 CNASGMPVPV
+426 CNATGVPVPV
-436 IRWYDSH
+436 IRWYDWH

-460 SQLSRPEGLNLEPVY
+460 SHLLKPGGSDLEPVY
-475 FVMSQA
+475 FIMSRA

-486 HIQAVTQEHAGR
+486 YIQTVTQEHAGK
-498 YICEA
+498 YTCEA
-503 TNEHGSTQAEA
+503 TNEHGTTQSEA
-514 SLMVVPFET
+514 VLTVVPFEA

-531 LPDAAQNDE
+531 PASPTQKDE
-540 RNKRDGSE
+540 RGSSE
-548 TGLLSSFPVKVHPS
+548 IASSSSSPVKEHPR
-562 AVETAPE
+562 AVGSSLE
-569 KNASGISVPDA
+569 KNASSASVPDA

-594 YNLLWRA
+594 YNLVWRA

-613 VKYRKLDDGVGM
+613 VKYRKLDDGVGV

-635 GSENELHLA
+635 GSENELHLT

-668 MLTFRTSKEKTASSK
+668 MLTFRTSKEKTTSSK
-683 NTQAS
+683 NTQVS
-688 SPPVG
+688 SPPMG
-693 IPKYPVVSEAANNN
+693 IPKRPVISEAADS

-718 SGVPE
+718 SGGAWGSQEEYLNHPCDTVPE
-723 APDRPTISTASE
+723 APDRPTVSTASE

-749 SPITAFKVEYKQMRT
+749 SPITAFKVEYKRMRT

-783 RSLEPGSTYKFR
+783 RSLQPGSTYKFR

-813 YQVAGFPSRFSN
+813 YQVAGFPNRFSN
-825 RPVTG
+825 RPIAG

-879 RDVVEGSKQWHMIG
+879 RDIVEGSKQWHMIG

-939 LSTPPNSSG
+939 FSTPPNSSG
-948 SGGNVGPAASPA
+948 GGGNVGPASSPA

-976 MVLILMVFIAMCLWK
+976 MVLILLAFIVMCLWK

-1010 SDMNGQMVEYTT
+1010 SDVNGQMMEYTALPGT
-1022 LSGASQI
+1022 NRVDGGFTGSGALS
-1029 NGNVHG
+1029 NGC
-1035 GFLTNGGLSSGYSH
+1035 SH
-1049 LHRKV
+1049 AHHKV
-1054 PNGVNGIVNGSLNGG
+1054 PHGVNGMVNGSLNGG
-1069 LYSGHTNS
+1069 LYSGHTSS
-1077 LTRTHVD
+1077 LTRTHMN
-1084 FEHPHH
+1084 FEHPCH

-1101 PQIDPL
+1101 PQTDPL

-1118 NRCFTKTNS
+1118 NRCFTKPS
-1127 TFSSSPLPVVP
+1127 TFSSSTLPVVP

-1151 PLSHMKVPVCLASA
+1151 PLSHMKMPVCVAST
-1165 VPDCGQLPEESIKDN
+1165 VPDYGQSPEESIKDDAASR
-1180 VEPVPTQRTC
+1180 PAQHTC
-1190 CQDIVN
+1190 CQDNRNEIN
-1196 DVSSDRAEDPA
+1196 SDCTEHTA
-1207 EFSRGQEGMI
+1207 EFNR
-1217 NLGIPDRLQLAKSC
+1217 
-1231 VWEGDSCAHSETENN
+1231 GDSCVHSETENK
-1246 IVSWNALISPPVP
+1246 ILSRSPLILSHASEDCIEETAWP
-1259 EGCAEKTT
+1259 
-1267 WSPPGIPLDSP
+1267 SPGIPLDSP
-1278 TEVLQQP
+1278 SGVLQQP
-1285 QET
+1285 RET

>member
-1 MHPDLGALCTLLYV
+1 MHPVAGPSQTLLYV
-15 TLTALC
+15 TLPILC
-21 SSVSSDL
+21 SSVSPDL
-28 APYFTSEPLSTVQK
+28 APYFISEPLSAVQK

-55 GTTHISW
+55 VTARISW
-62 LHNGKKLDGNMEH
+62 LHNGKRLDRNVEQI
-75 TKIHQG
+75 KVHQG

-87 LNSSLLGYYQCLAN
+87 LNPSLSGYYQCIAN
-101 NSIGAIVSGPATVS
+101 NSIGAIVSGPATIS
-115 VAVLGDFGSSTKHVI
+115 TAVLGDFGSSTKHVI
-130 TAEENSAGFIG
+130 TAEEKSTGFIG
-141 CRVPESNPR
+141 CKVPDSNPK

-192 AAYNPVTHQLK
+192 AAFNPVTHELK
-203 VEPIGRKLLVSRP
+203 VEPIGQKLLVSRP

-221 HILHPTHSQALAVLS
+221 HILHPALSQALAVLS

-246 SGVPAPP
+246 SGIPAPH
-253 VYWLKDGQDI
+253 VHWLKDGQD
-263 APGSSWRRLY
+263 AVLGGKWRRLY

-288 YSCMVGNKSGD
+288 YSCVVGNKSGD
-299 VKYVTYMVN
+299 TKHVTYVVN

-327 ATVHFT
+327 ATVQFT
-333 CDVRGNPAPNCTWF
+333 CEVHGNPTPNRTWF
-347 HNAQPIHPSARR
+347 HNARPIRR
-359 LTAGNGLKISGVTV
+359 SPRHLTVGNGLKIRDVTMEDSGL
-373 EDAGMY
+373 Y

-388 FMQSTGRLEIEN
+388 FTQSTGRLEIEN
-400 DSGFKPV
+400 DSGLKPV
-407 IITAPASAKVAD
+407 IILAPASAEVASGD
-419 GGFVTLS
+419 SVTLS
-426 CNASGMPVPV
+426 CNATGVPVPA
-436 IRWYDSH
+436 IRWYDRH
-443 GLITS
+443 GLLTS
-448 HPSQVLRSKSRK
+448 HLSQVLRSKSRK
-460 SQLSRPEGLNLEPVY
+460 PYLSRPGGSDPEPVY
-475 FVMSQA
+475 FIMSQS
-481 GASSL
+481 GSSSL
-486 HIQAVTQEHAGR
+486 YIQAVTREHAGR
-498 YICEA
+498 YTCEA
-503 TNEHGSTQAEA
+503 ANAHGTTQSEA
-514 SLMVVPFET
+514 VLTVVPFEI
-523 NTKAETVT
+523 NTKAERVT
-531 LPDAAQNDE
+531 PSDPSQND
-540 RNKRDGSE
+540 KSDSSE
-548 TGLLSSFPVKVHPS
+548 TGLLSSFPLREHSS
-562 AVETAPE
+562 ATESSSE
-569 KNASGISVPDA
+569 KNASGASVPDA

-594 YNLLWRA
+594 YSLVWRA
-601 GKDGGLPINAYF
+601 GKDGGLPVNAYF
-613 VKYRKLDDGVGM
+613 VKYRKLEDGIGVVGR
-625 VGSWHTVRVP
+625 WHTVRVP
-635 GSENELHLA
+635 GSENELHLT

-668 MLTFRTSKEKTASSK
+668 MLTFRTSKEKTTSSK

-693 IPKYPVVSEAANNN
+693 IPKRPVVSEAADN
-707 FGVVLTDSSRH
+707 FGVILTDPSRH

-749 SPITAFKVEYKQMRT
+749 SPITAFKVEYKRMRT

-813 YQVAGFPSRFSN
+813 YQVAGFPNRFSN
-825 RPVTG
+825 RPITG

-879 RDVVEGSKQWHMIG
+879 RDIVEGSKQWHMIG

-948 SGGNVGPAASPA
+948 SGGNAGPTTSPA
-960 RSSDMLYLIV
+960 RSSDMLYVIV
-970 GCVLGV
+970 GCILGV
-976 MVLILMVFIAMCLWK
+976 MVLILMAFTATCLWK
-991 NRQQN
+991 NRQQDP
-996 TIQKYDPPGYLYQG
+996 IQKYDPPGYLYQG
-1010 SDMNGQMVEYTT
+1010 SDVTGQMVEYTT
-1022 LSGASQI
+1022 LPGTNRI
-1029 NGNVHG
+1029 NRNVHG
-1035 GFLTNGGLSSGYSH
+1035 SFSNGCSH
-1049 LHRKV
+1049 LHHKL
-1054 PNGVNGIVNGSLNGG
+1054 PNGVSGSLNGG
-1069 LYSGHTNS
+1069 LYSGRTSS
-1077 LTRTHVD
+1077 LTRTRVD

-1090 LVNGGGMYTAV
+1090 LANGGGLYTAV
-1101 PQIDPL
+1101 PQTDPM
-1107 ECVNCRNCRNN
+1107 ECISCRNCRNN

-1151 PLSHMKVPVCLASA
+1151 PLIHMKMPVCLAST
-1165 VPDCGQLPEESIKDN
+1165 VPHCGQSPEKSIEDDKARR
-1180 VEPVPTQRTC
+1180 PAQHIC
-1190 CQDIVN
+1190 CQDN
-1196 DVSSDRAEDPA
+1196 RNETNSDCVEVAA
-1207 EFSRGQEGMI
+1207 EFNR
-1217 NLGIPDRLQLAKSC
+1217 
-1231 VWEGDSCAHSETENN
+1231 GDSCVPSETENN
-1246 IVSWNALISPPVP
+1246 ILSWNPLILPPVSKD
-1259 EGCAEKTT
+1259 CTEKTP
-1267 WSPPGIPLDSP
+1267 WSPPGIPVDSP
-1278 TEVLQQP
+1278 SGVLQQS

>member
-1 MHPDLGALCTLLYV
+1 MHPDPRPLQTLLYV
-15 TLTALC
+15 VTLTVLC
-21 SSVSSDL
+21 PSVNSDL
-28 APYFTSEPLSTVQK
+28 APYFISEPLSAVQK

-55 GTTHISW
+55 VSAHISW
-62 LHNGKKLDGNMEH
+62 LHNGKRLDRNMEQI
-75 TKIHQG
+75 KIHQG

-87 LNSSLLGYYQCLAN
+87 LNPSLSGSYQCVAN
-101 NSIGAIVSGPATVS
+101 NSIGAIVSSPATVS
-115 VAVLGDFGSSTKHVI
+115 TAVLGDFGSAAKHVV
-130 TAEENSAGFIG
+130 TAEEKSTGFIG
-141 CRVPESNPR
+141 CKVPDSDPK

-157 RGKWLKHSTENYL
+157 RGKWLKQSTENYL

-192 AAYNPVTHQLK
+192 AAFNPVTHELK
-203 VEPIGRKLLVSRP
+203 VEPTGRKLLVNRP

-236 RSPVTLECVV
+236 HSPVTLECVV
-246 SGVPAPP
+246 SGVPASQ
-253 VYWLKDGQDI
+253 VYWLKDDQD
-263 APGSSWRRLY
+263 ALLGSNWRRLY
-273 SHLATDSI
+273 SHLAIDSI
-281 DPADSGN
+281 DPKDSGN
-288 YSCMVGNKSGD
+288 YSCVVGNKSGD
-299 VKYVTYMVN
+299 IKRVTYMVN
-308 VLEHAS
+308 VLENAS

-327 ATVHFT
+327 ATVQFT
-333 CDVRGNPAPNCTWF
+333 CEVHGNPTPNRTWF
-347 HNAQPIHPSARR
+347 HNAQPVHPSPRH
-359 LTAGNGLKISGVTV
+359 LPTGNGLKISGVTL
-373 EDAGMY
+373 EDSGLY
-379 QCVADNGIG
+379 QCVADNRIG
-388 FMQSTGRLEIEN
+388 FAQSTGRLEII
-400 DSGFKPV
+400 K
-407 IITAPASAKVAD
+407 
-419 GGFVTLS
+419 
-426 CNASGMPVPV
+426 
-436 IRWYDSH
+436 
-443 GLITS
+443 
-448 HPSQVLRSKSRK
+448 
-460 SQLSRPEGLNLEPVY
+460 
-475 FVMSQA
+475 
-481 GASSL
+481 
-486 HIQAVTQEHAGR
+486 
-498 YICEA
+498 
-503 TNEHGSTQAEA
+503 
-514 SLMVVPFET
+514 VPFET

-531 LPDAAQNDE
+531 PSDPPQNDKGDNTE
-540 RNKRDGSE
+540 A
-548 TGLLSSFPVKVHPS
+548 GLLSSFPVKERSS
-562 AVETAPE
+562 AVDSAPE
-569 KNASGISVPDA
+569 KNASGASIPDA
-580 PIILSPPQTHTPDT
+580 PIILSPPQTYTSDT
-594 YNLLWRA
+594 YNLVWRA

-613 VKYRKLDDGVGM
+613 VKYRKLDDGVGL

-635 GSENELHLA
+635 GSENELHLT

-668 MLTFRTSKEKTASSK
+668 MLTFRTSKEKTTSSK

-688 SPPVG
+688 SPPMG
-693 IPKYPVVSEAANNN
+693 IPRRPVVSETVDN

-749 SPITAFKVEYKQMRT
+749 SPITAFKVEYKRMRT

-813 YQVAGFPSRFSN
+813 YQVAGFPNRFSN

-948 SGGNVGPAASPA
+948 SGRNVGPATSPA

-1010 SDMNGQMVEYTT
+1010 SDINGQMVEYTT
-1022 LSGASQI
+1022 LPGTNRI

-1035 GFLTNGGLSSGYSH
+1035 SLISNGGLSNGCSH
-1049 LHRKV
+1049 LHHKI
-1054 PNGVNGIVNGSLNGG
+1054 PNGVNGIMNGSLNGG
-1069 LYSGHTNS
+1069 LYSGHTGS
-1077 LTRTHVD
+1077 LTRMHMD
-1084 FEHPHH
+1084 FEHPRH

-1101 PQIDPL
+1101 PQTDPL

-1127 TFSSSPLPVVP
+1127 TFSSSPLPAVPAVV
-1138 VVAPYPQDGLEMK
+1138 PYPQDGLEMK
-1151 PLSHMKVPVCLASA
+1151 PLSHMKMLACLAST
-1165 VPDCGQLPEESIKDN
+1165 VPDCGQSPEESFKDDMAPRPA
-1180 VEPVPTQRTC
+1180 EHTC
-1190 CQDIVN
+1190 CQDSRHEIN
-1196 DVSSDRAEDPA
+1196 SECTEDTV
-1207 EFSRGQEGMI
+1207 EFNR
-1217 NLGIPDRLQLAKSC
+1217 
-1231 VWEGDSCAHSETENN
+1231 GDSCIHSETENK
-1246 IVSWNALISPPVP
+1246 ILSWNPLILPHVSKD
-1259 EGCAEKTT
+1259 CTDKAT

-1278 TEVLQQP
+1278 AGVLQ
-1285 QET
+1285 

>member
-1 MHPDLGALCTLLYV
+1 MHPDSRPLQTLLFV
-15 TLTALC
+15 TLLMPCA
-21 SSVSSDL
+21 SVSPDL
-28 APYFTSEPLSTVQK
+28 PPYFVSEPLSAVQK
-42 LGGPVVLHCSAKP
+42 PGGPVALHCSAKP
-55 GTTHISW
+55 VTAHISW
-62 LHNGKKLDGNMEH
+62 LHNGKRLDRNVEQI
-75 TKIHQG
+75 KVHQG

-87 LNSSLLGYYQCLAN
+87 LNPSLAGYYQCIAN
-101 NSIGAIVSGPATVS
+101 NSIGAILSGPATIS
-115 VAVLGDFGSSTKHVI
+115 TAVLGDFGASTKHVI
-130 TAEENSAGFIG
+130 TAEEKSTGFIG
-141 CRVPESNPR
+141 CKVPDSNPK

-157 RGKWLKHSTENYL
+157 RGKWLKQSTENYL

-192 AAYNPVTHQLK
+192 AAFNPVTHELK
-203 VEPIGRKLLVSRP
+203 VEPIGQKLLVSRP

-221 HILHPTHSQALAVLS
+221 HILHPTFSQALAVLS

-246 SGVPAPP
+246 SGVPASH
-253 VYWLKDGQDI
+253 VHWLKDGQD
-263 APGSSWRRLY
+263 AMVGSTWRRLY
-273 SHLATDSI
+273 THLATDSI

-288 YSCMVGNKSGD
+288 YSCVVGNKSGD
-299 VKYVTYMVN
+299 AKHVTYVVN
-308 VLEHAS
+308 VLERAS

-327 ATVHFT
+327 ATVQFT
-333 CDVRGNPAPNCTWF
+333 CEVHGNPAPNRTWF
-347 HNAQPIHPSARR
+347 HNAQPIRSSPRH
-359 LTAGNGLKISGVTV
+359 LTVGNGLKISGVTM
-373 EDAGMY
+373 EDSGLY

-388 FMQSTGRLEIEN
+388 FTQSTGRLEIEKG
-400 DSGFKPV
+400 SGLKP
-407 IITAPASAKVAD
+407 IIVRAPASAEVAVGD
-419 GGFVTLS
+419 SVTLS
-426 CNASGMPVPV
+426 CNATGVPVPA
-436 IRWYDSH
+436 IRWYDKH

-448 HPSQVLRSKSRK
+448 HPSQALRSKSRK
-460 SQLSRPEGLNLEPVY
+460 PHLLRPGSSDPEPVT
-475 FVMSQA
+475 SQA
-481 GASSL
+481 GSGSL
-486 HIQAVTQEHAGR
+486 YIQAVTREHAGK
-498 YICEA
+498 YTCEA
-503 TNEHGSTQAEA
+503 TNTHGTTRSEA
-514 SLMVVPFET
+514 VLMVVPFET
-523 NTKAETVT
+523 DTKAEIVT
-531 LPDAAQNDE
+531 SFDPTQND
-540 RNKRDGSE
+540 KSDDSE
-548 TGLLSSFPVKVHPS
+548 TGSLSSFPVKEHSS
-562 AVETAPE
+562 AKESSSE
-569 KNASGISVPDA
+569 KNASGTSVPDA
-580 PIILSPPQTHTPDT
+580 PIILSPPQTHTADT
-594 YNLLWRA
+594 YNLVWRA

-613 VKYRKLDDGVGM
+613 VKYRKLEDGVGV

-635 GSENELHLA
+635 GSENELHLT

-693 IPKYPVVSEAANNN
+693 IPKSPVVSEAADN

-749 SPITAFKVEYKQMRT
+749 SPITAFKVEYKRMRT

-813 YQVAGFPSRFSN
+813 YQVAGFPNRFSN
-825 RPVTG
+825 RPITG

-879 RDVVEGSKQWHMIG
+879 RDIVEGSKQWHMIG

-933 EYPVKD
+933 EYPIKD

-948 SGGNVGPAASPA
+948 SGGNVGPAASPT

-976 MVLILMVFIAMCLWK
+976 MVLILMAFIAMCLWK

-1010 SDMNGQMVEYTT
+1010 SDVNGQMVEYTT
-1022 LSGASQI
+1022 LPGTNRI
-1029 NGNVHG
+1029 NGSVHG
-1035 GFLTNGGLSSGYSH
+1035 SFSNGCSH
-1049 LHRKV
+1049 LHHKV
-1054 PNGVNGIVNGSLNGG
+1054 PNGVSGSLNGG
-1069 LYSGHTNS
+1069 LYSGHVSS
-1077 LTRTHVD
+1077 LTRTRVD
-1084 FEHPHH
+1084 FEHPRH
-1090 LVNGGGMYTAV
+1090 LVNGGGLYTAV
-1101 PQIDPL
+1101 PPTDPM
-1107 ECVNCRNCRNN
+1107 ECINCRNCRNN
-1118 NRCFTKTNS
+1118 NRCFTKASS

-1138 VVAPYPQDGLEMK
+1138 VIAPYPQDGLEMK
-1151 PLSHMKVPVCLASA
+1151 PFSHMKMPVCLAST
-1165 VPDCGQLPEESIKDN
+1165 VPDCVQSPEEGIKEDMT
-1180 VEPVPTQRTC
+1180 PTSAQPIC
-1190 CQDIVN
+1190 CQDSRDGTN
-1196 DVSSDRAEDPA
+1196 SDCVEDTA
-1207 EFSRGQEGMI
+1207 EFHR
-1217 NLGIPDRLQLAKSC
+1217 
-1231 VWEGDSCAHSETENN
+1231 GDSCVPSEAENN
-1246 IVSWNALISPPVP
+1246 ILSWNPLILPPVSKD
-1259 EGCAEKTT
+1259 CTEKTP
-1267 WSPPGIPLDSP
+1267 WSPPGTPVDSP
-1278 TEVLQQP
+1278 PGVLQQP

>member
-1 MHPDLGALCTLLYV
+1 MHPAPWPLQTLLYV
-15 TLTALC
+15 VTLTILC
-21 SSVSSDL
+21 PSVNSDL
-28 APYFTSEPLSTVQK
+28 APYFVSEPLSAVQK
-42 LGGPVVLHCSAKP
+42 LGGPIVLRCSAKP
-55 GTTHISW
+55 VTAHISW
-62 LHNGKKLDGNMEH
+62 LHNGKRLDRNMEQIE
-75 TKIHQG
+75 IHQG

-87 LNSSLLGYYQCLAN
+87 LNPSLSGSYQCVAN
-101 NSIGAIVSGPATVS
+101 NSIGAVVSGPATVAT
-115 VAVLGDFGSSTKHVI
+115 AVLGDFGSATKHVI
-130 TAEENSAGFIG
+130 TAEEKSTGFIG
-141 CRVPESNPR
+141 CKVPDSNPK

-192 AAYNPVTHQLK
+192 AAFNPVTHELK

-216 SSDDF
+216 SSEDF
-221 HILHPTHSQALAVLS
+221 HILHPTLSQALAVLS
-236 RSPVTLECVV
+236 HSPVTLECVV
-246 SGVPAPP
+246 SGVPASQ
-253 VYWLKDGQDI
+253 VHWLKDGQD
-263 APGSSWRRLY
+263 ALQGSNWRRLY
-273 SHLATDSI
+273 SHLATESI
-281 DPADSGN
+281 DPTDSGN
-288 YSCMVGNKSGD
+288 YSCVVGNKSGD
-299 VKYVTYMVN
+299 IQRVTYMVN
-308 VLEHAS
+308 VLENAS

-327 ATVHFT
+327 ATVQFT
-333 CDVRGNPAPNCTWF
+333 CEVHGNPTPNRTWF
-347 HNAQPIHPSARR
+347 HNAQPVHPSPRH
-359 LTAGNGLKISGVTV
+359 LTAGNGLKISGVTM
-373 EDAGMY
+373 EDSGLY

-388 FMQSTGRLEIEN
+388 FIQSTGRLEIE
-400 DSGFKPV
+400 K
-407 IITAPASAKVAD
+407 
-419 GGFVTLS
+419 
-426 CNASGMPVPV
+426 
-436 IRWYDSH
+436 
-443 GLITS
+443 
-448 HPSQVLRSKSRK
+448 
-460 SQLSRPEGLNLEPVY
+460 
-475 FVMSQA
+475 
-481 GASSL
+481 
-486 HIQAVTQEHAGR
+486 
-498 YICEA
+498 
-503 TNEHGSTQAEA
+503 
-514 SLMVVPFET
+514 VPFET
-523 NTKAETVT
+523 NTKAEMVT
-531 LPDAAQNDE
+531 ASNPTQND
-540 RNKRDGSE
+540 KRDDSE
-548 TGLLSSFPVKVHPS
+548 AGLLSSFPVKEHSS
-562 AVETAPE
+562 AVDSAPE
-569 KNASGISVPDA
+569 KNASAASVPDA
-580 PIILSPPQTHTPDT
+580 PIILSPPQTYTADT
-594 YNLLWRA
+594 YHLVWRA

-613 VKYRKLDDGVGM
+613 VKYRKLDDGVGL

-635 GSENELHLA
+635 GSENELHLT

-668 MLTFRTSKEKTASSK
+668 MLTFRTSKEKTTSSK

-688 SPPVG
+688 SPPMG
-693 IPKYPVVSEAANNN
+693 IPRRPVVSEAVDN

-749 SPITAFKVEYKQMRT
+749 SPITAFKVEYKRMRT

-813 YQVAGFPSRFSN
+813 YQVAGFPNRFSN
-825 RPVTG
+825 RPITG

-924 KVKRVPGAS
+924 KVKRLPGAS

-948 SGGNVGPAASPA
+948 SGRNVGPATSPT

-1010 SDMNGQMVEYTT
+1010 SDINGQMVEYTT
-1022 LSGASQI
+1022 LPGTNRI

-1035 GFLTNGGLSSGYSH
+1035 SFISNGGLSNGCSH
-1049 LHRKV
+1049 LHHKI
-1054 PNGVNGIVNGSLNGG
+1054 PNGVNGIMNGSLNGG
-1069 LYSGHTNS
+1069 LYSGHTSS

-1084 FEHPHH
+1084 FEHPRH
-1090 LVNGGGMYTAV
+1090 LVNGGAMYTAV
-1101 PQIDPL
+1101 PRTDPL
-1107 ECVNCRNCRNN
+1107 ECVSCRNCRNN

-1127 TFSSSPLPVVP
+1127 TFSGSPLPVVP

-1151 PLSHMKVPVCLASA
+1151 PLSHMKMPACLAST
-1165 VPDCGQLPEESIKDN
+1165 VPDCGQSPEESFKDDTA
-1180 VEPVPTQRTC
+1180 PRPAQHTC
-1190 CQDIVN
+1190 CQDSKNEIN
-1196 DVSSDRAEDPA
+1196 SECTEDSA
-1207 EFSRGQEGMI
+1207 EFSRG
-1217 NLGIPDRLQLAKSC
+1217 DSC
-1231 VWEGDSCAHSETENN
+1231 VHSETENK
-1246 IVSWNALISPPVP
+1246 ILSWNPLTLPLVSKD
-1259 EGCAEKTT
+1259 CTEKTS

-1278 TEVLQQP
+1278 SGILQQP

>member
-1 MHPDLGALCTLLYV
+1 MHPDPGPLQTLLFV
-15 TLTALC
+15 TLLILC

-28 APYFTSEPLSTVQK
+28 APYFISEPLSAVQK

-55 GTTHISW
+55 VTAHISW
-62 LHNGKKLDGNMEH
+62 LHNGKRLDRNVERI
-75 TKIHQG
+75 KIHQG

-87 LNSSLLGYYQCLAN
+87 LNHSLTGYYQCIAN
-101 NSIGAIVSGPATVS
+101 NSIGAIVSGPAMVS
-115 VAVLGDFGSSTKHVI
+115 TAVLGDFGSSTKHVI
-130 TAEENSAGFIG
+130 TAEEKSTGFIG
-141 CRVPESNPR
+141 CEVPDSNPK

-192 AAYNPVTHQLK
+192 AAFNPVTHELK
-203 VEPIGRKLLVSRP
+203 VEPIGRKLLVNRP

-221 HILHPTHSQALAVLS
+221 HILHPTLSQALAVLS
-236 RSPVTLECVV
+236 HSPVTLECVV
-246 SGVPAPP
+246 SGVPASQ
-253 VYWLKDGQDI
+253 VHWLKDGQD
-263 APGSSWRRLY
+263 AVLGSRWRRLY

-281 DPADSGN
+281 DPGDSGN
-288 YSCMVGNKSGD
+288 YSCVVGTKSGD
-299 VKYVTYMVN
+299 VKHVTYVVN

-314 ISKGLQDQTVSLG
+314 ISQGLQDQTVSLG
-327 ATVHFT
+327 ATVEFT
-333 CDVRGNPAPNCTWF
+333 CEVHGNPAPNRSWF
-347 HNAQPIHPSARR
+347 HNAQPIHPSPRH
-359 LTAGNGLKISGVTV
+359 LTAGNGLKIVGVTV
-373 EDAGMY
+373 EDSGLY
-379 QCVADNGIG
+379 QCAADNGVG
-388 FMQSTGRLEIEN
+388 FMQSTGRLEIEK
-400 DSGFKPV
+400 DRGLKPV
-407 IITAPASAKVAD
+407 IITAPASAKVVD
-419 GGFVTLS
+419 GDFVTLS
-426 CNASGMPVPV
+426 CNATGVPVPV
-436 IRWYDSH
+436 VRWYDRH

-448 HPSQVLRSKSRK
+448 HPSQVLRPKSRK
-460 SQLSRPEGLNLEPVY
+460 SHLLRPAGFDLEPVS
-475 FVMSQA
+475 FVMSRA
-481 GASSL
+481 GSSSL
-486 HIQAVTQEHAGR
+486 YIQAVTQEHAGK
-498 YICEA
+498 YTCEA
-503 TNEHGSTQAEA
+503 TNDHGTTQSEA
-514 SLMVVPFET
+514 VLTVVPFET
-523 NTKAETVT
+523 NTKAEIVIPSEPT
-531 LPDAAQNDE
+531 QNDE
-540 RNKRDGSE
+540 RDDSE
-548 TGLLSSFPVKVHPS
+548 TGLLSSFPVKEHSS
-562 AVETAPE
+562 AVESTSE
-569 KNASGISVPDA
+569 KNASGASVPDA
-580 PIILSPPQTHTPDT
+580 PIILSPPQTRTPDT
-594 YNLLWRA
+594 YSLVWRA

-613 VKYRKLDDGVGM
+613 VKYRKLDDSVGL

-635 GSENELHLA
+635 GSENELHLT

-668 MLTFRTSKEKTASSK
+668 MLTFRTSKEKIASSK

-688 SPPVG
+688 SPPMGV
-693 IPKYPVVSEAANNN
+693 PKRPVVPEAADS
-707 FGVVLTDSSRH
+707 FGVVLPDPSRH

-749 SPITAFKVEYKQMRT
+749 SPITAFKVEYKRMRT

-813 YQVAGFPSRFSN
+813 YQVAGFPNRFSN
-825 RPVTG
+825 RPITG

-879 RDVVEGSKQWHMIG
+879 RDIVEGSKQWHMIG

-933 EYPVKD
+933 EYPVRD
-939 LSTPPNSSG
+939 LSTPPSSSG
-948 SGGNVGPAASPA
+948 NGGNVGPATSPT

-996 TIQKYDPPGYLYQG
+996 TIQKYDPPGYLCQG
-1010 SDMNGQMVEYTT
+1010 PDINGQMVEYAT
-1022 LSGASQI
+1022 LPGTNRI

-1035 GFLTNGGLSSGYSH
+1035 SFISNGGLSNGCSH
-1049 LHRKV
+1049 LHHKV

-1069 LYSGHTNS
+1069 LYSGHTSS
-1077 LTRTHVD
+1077 LTRTRVD
-1084 FEHPHH
+1084 FEHPRH
-1090 LVNGGGMYTAV
+1090 LMNGGGMYTAV
-1101 PQIDPL
+1101 PQTDPL
-1107 ECVNCRNCRNN
+1107 ECINCRNCRNN
-1118 NRCFTKTNS
+1118 NRCFTKANS
-1127 TFSSSPLPVVP
+1127 TFSSSSLPVVP

-1151 PLSHMKVPVCLASA
+1151 PLSHMKIPVCLASTL
-1165 VPDCGQLPEESIKDN
+1165 PDCSQSPKESIRDD
-1180 VEPVPTQRTC
+1180 VAPRPAQHTC
-1190 CQDIVN
+1190 CQD
-1196 DVSSDRAEDPA
+1196 DRNEINSGCTEDTA
-1207 EFSRGQEGMI
+1207 EFNR
-1217 NLGIPDRLQLAKSC
+1217 
-1231 VWEGDSCAHSETENN
+1231 GDSCVHSETENR
-1246 IVSWNALISPPVP
+1246 ILSWNPLILPPVSKD
-1259 EGCAEKTT
+1259 CTEKTT

-1278 TEVLQQP
+1278 SGVLQQP
-1285 QET
+1285 PES